1 MFSGDTPEFARL
13 KSPQHADFMDGI
25 AVRPRRNAM
34 RMWRPRRPQIAA
46 PAATPASP
54 ERRGFLKRMFAFTA
68 GGAVVAAATPRIAH
82 ADGDPFLGELALV
95 PYNFAPTGWAFCDG
109 QLLLI
114 SQNTA
119 LFSLLGTQ
127 FGGNGINTFAL
138 PDLRGRVPIH
148 VGGSGAGPGLS
159 TYAIGEI
166 GGAEVVTLLATQ
178 MPAHTHGLTAS
189 AANGNT
195 DTPGPTT
202 VLAKNAAGVPQFSTG
217 APGTTMAPASIGLAG
232 SNLPHSNLQPY
243 LGLNWI
249 IAMQGIFPSRA

>member
-1 MFSGDTPEFARL
+1 MP
-13 KSPQHADFMDGI
+13 I
-25 AVRPRRNAM
+25 
-34 RMWRPRRPQIAA
+34 WRPRRSVIAA
-46 PAATPASP
+46 VPANP
-54 ERRGFLKRMFAFTA
+54 ERRGFLKRLFAFTA
-68 GGAVVAAATPRIAH
+68 GGAVVAAATPRLAH

-95 PYNFAPTGWAFCDG
+95 PYNFAPLGWAFCDG
-109 QLLLI
+109 TLLPI
-114 SQNTA
+114 AQNTA

-127 FGGNGINTFAL
+127 FGGNGTSTFAL

-159 TYAIGEI
+159 TYAIGQI
-166 GGAEVVTLLATQ
+166 GGVENVTLVVSQ

-202 VLAKNAAGVPQFSTG
+202 VLAKNAAGVPQFSTA
-217 APGTTMAPASIGLAG
+217 APGTSMAPNSIGVAG
-232 SNLPHSNLQPY
+232 SNLPHENRMPY
-243 LGLNWI
+243 LGLNWV